1 MFDKVNSDLV
11 ASMKVQDKFKTSV
24 LRMLKASIMNEKIA
38 KQRDLTDDEVL
49 NVIKKN
55 VKMRKDAKDEY
66 EKYSRNDLALNLSK
80 EIDILNTYL
89 PKELSEDELSK
100 IIDDLIME
108 LKPDG
113 LKGMG
118 MIIKAVSAKC
128 GTAADMGLVSKLVK
142 EKLMNL

>member
-11 ASMKVQDKFKTSV
+11 ASMKAQDKFKTSV